1 MNKKGFAPLII
12 VLIVALLAAGSITGY
27 TYFKNKQQGKVAT
40 KPAEC
45 LTTTTTEYFPRVG
58 GNCSFD
64 SYKGTC
70 EVISI
75 EQYTETDFPGRV
87 GYTVK
92 ASFKLNKSEQIQNSW
107 FSLRNPEI
115 VTFSFPPANNTKAI
129 NAKACIDKYK
139 IQKKSILPCTLNIET
154 IGTCTPVIFRLDNI
168 GEECLYY

>member
-1 MNKKGFAPLII
+1 MNKKGFAPLVI

-27 TYFKNKQQGKVAT
+27 TYFKNKQHCEF
-40 KPAEC
+40 AEC
-45 LTTTTTEYFPRVG
+45 PTTTTTKFFPRVG

-75 EQYTETDFPGRV
+75 EQYTETDFPGLV
-87 GYTVK
+87 GYKVK
-92 ASFKLNKSEQIQNSW
+92 ASFKLNKSEQIQNSG

-115 VTFSFPPANNTKAI
+115 VTFSFPPAI

-139 IQKKSILPCTLNIET
+139 IQKKSILPCTLEIET
-154 IGTCTPVIFRLDNI
+154 IGTCTPEIFRLDNI
-168 GEECLYY
+168 GEECLYH